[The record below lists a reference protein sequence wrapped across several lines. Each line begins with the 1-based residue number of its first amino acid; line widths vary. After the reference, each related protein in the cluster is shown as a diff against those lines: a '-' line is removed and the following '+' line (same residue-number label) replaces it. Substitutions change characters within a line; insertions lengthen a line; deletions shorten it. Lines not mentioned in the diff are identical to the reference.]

1 MDLKRIP
8 SGVQGLDRIING
20 GFPKDSFILLAGAC
34 GTGKFTFCMNFL
46 TYGARNKEPGIY
58 LSLEETPE
66 EAMLEAEKF
75 GFKTDDLIKGNA
87 LLFIKPELY
96 DFDRLLQVIEE
107 RVNSIKAKRI
117 VINSISHIGTY
128 FKDPYKLREAM
139 LELMKLFKRMGITAI
154 AIGERPEHSTQLSP
168 FGVEEFIADG
178 VIVLH
183 YARKENVF
191 VRGLSIRKMR
201 GTAHSSEVHSLLIK
215 SPDGIIV
222 YPSEEVFTE
231 FR

>member
-1 MDLKRIP
+1 MALQRIA
-8 SGVQGLDRIING
+8 SGVQGLDKIING
-20 GFPKDSFILLAGAC
+20 GFPKDSFILLTGAC
-34 GTGKFTFCMNFL
+34 GTGKFTFSMNFL
-46 TYGARNKEPGIY
+46 TQGAKNKEPGIY

-66 EAMLEAEKF
+66 EAMLEANKF
-75 GFKTDDLIKGNA
+75 GFEIDSLIKNNA
-87 LLFIKPELY
+87 LLFLKPELY
-96 DFDRLLQVIEE
+96 DFDRLLQVIED
-107 RVNSIKAKRI
+107 RVNSINAKRL
-117 VINSISHIGTY
+117 VINSLSHIGTY

-139 LELMKLFKRMGITAI
+139 LELMKLFKRLHVTAV
-154 AIGERPEHSTQLSP
+154 AISERPEHSDRLSA

-183 YARKENVF
+183 YTRKENVF

-215 SPDGIIV
+215 APDGIIV